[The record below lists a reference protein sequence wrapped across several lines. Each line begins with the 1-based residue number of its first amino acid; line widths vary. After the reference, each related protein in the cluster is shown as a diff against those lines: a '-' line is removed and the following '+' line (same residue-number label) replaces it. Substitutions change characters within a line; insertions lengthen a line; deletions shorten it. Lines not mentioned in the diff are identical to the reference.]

1 MRNQRRFDRL
11 ELCLNAAS
19 SEGAE
24 GIKNRYACFDFH
36 GIVAWHG
43 NVDFRFIHNH
53 PRLPSLYL
61 QVQGIFHVI
70 FYKNGLLTLF

>member
-11 ELCLNAAS
+11 ELCLDAAS

-36 GIVAWHG
+36 GVVAWHG
-43 NVDFRFIHNH
+43 NVDFR
-53 PRLPSLYL
+53 L
-61 QVQGIFHVI
+61 FHLI
-70 FYKNGLLTLF
+70 